1 MFTLVYD
8 KYEKS
13 GSTGI
18 LPVYMCPLASIYMF
32 MWGVYV
38 VWVEIDDCS
47 FSVKILKFVTQKTR
61 VSHTSGNNTRV
72 IKPGYVS
79 RVKKS
84 LSKQYIKSLTLCVTI

>member
-1 MFTLVYD
+1 MTNL
-8 KYEKS
+8 KKG

-18 LPVYMCPLASIYMF
+18 SPVYMCPLASIYVF

-38 VWVEIDDCS
+38 VWVDIGDCS
-47 FSVKILKFVTQKTR
+47 LSVKILKFVTKKTQ
-61 VSHTSGNNTRV
+61 VSHTSGNNTWV

-84 LSKQYIKSLTLCVTI
+84 LIKR